1 MLKFGFDQKA
11 LSIAKLSAHART
23 PLYRNGYILLLS
35 GIISAG
41 LGMVYWFL
49 AARLYAP
56 GTIGLNSALLSAVMF
71 LSGASQLG
79 LNSVLV
85 YFIPRAKQGTGL
97 LVLQSYL
104 VSLFVAGV
112 AGLLFGWGI
121 GIWAPT
127 LRFVVE
133 LPLLFLVFILSIMTW
148 CIFTL
153 QDSVLTG
160 LRQTVWVPVENSL
173 VALIKIGLLLV
184 FAGSFQQYGIFAAWM
199 IPTVISLL
207 PVNWLIFGRLIPQ
220 REPKGQGTSATTSLP
235 EMTRHMFGNYVGS
248 LFFLA
253 SSTLLPV
260 IVTELA
266 GARANAYFYIPWMM
280 ATGLQLIPQNMTTAL
295 TAEVAHDRTK
305 MSAYCAGMLK
315 QIMRL
320 LLPLVALIFVG
331 APWILGLFGPDY
343 AREGTPLLRLLP
355 LAIIPNVFVSL
366 YISIARVQSRM
377 KSIMVVQGIICILS
391 LGMSYWLLKPYG
403 ITGIGIAWFTT
414 QSVMATILYVT
425 ELRPLLIKI
434 NKISR

>member
-1 MLKFGFDQKA
+1 MLKFGFDQKV

-49 AARLYAP
+49 AARLYTP

-85 YFIPRAKQGTGL
+85 YFIPRAKQNTGL

-104 VSLFVAGV
+104 VSLFVAGF
-112 AGLLFGWGI
+112 AGVLFGWGI

-127 LRFVVE
+127 LRFVVAA
-133 LPLLFLVFILSIMTW
+133 PLLFLVFILSIMTW

-173 VALIKIGLLLV
+173 VASIKIGLLLV

-260 IVTELA
+260 LVTELA
-266 GARANAYFYIPWMM
+266 GAKANAYFYIPWMM

-295 TAEVAHDRTK
+295 TVEAAHDRTK
-305 MSAYCAGMLK
+305 ISAYCAGTLK

-320 LLPLVALIFVG
+320 LLPLVALIFAG

-377 KSIMVVQGIICILS
+377 KSIMAVQGIICILS
-391 LGMSYWLLKPYG
+391 LGMSYLLLKPYG
-403 ITGIGIAWFTT
+403 ITGIGIAWLTT
-414 QSVMATILYVT
+414 QSIMAMLLYVT
-425 ELRPLLIKI
+425 QLRPLLKQA
-434 NKISR
+434 RR